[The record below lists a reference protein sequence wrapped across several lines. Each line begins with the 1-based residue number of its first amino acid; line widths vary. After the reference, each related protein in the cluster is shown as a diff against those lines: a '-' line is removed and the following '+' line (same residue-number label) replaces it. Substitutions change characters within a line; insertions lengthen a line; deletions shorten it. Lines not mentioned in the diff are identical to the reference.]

1 MIKSIFS
8 ILLSAFA
15 ILTISGCGTSSP
27 ETVSSA
33 EPTSSV
39 AETKPAD
46 HVEVSAAKFKEH
58 VEDDHLVLAKF
69 GAPWCGPCREVD
81 VELDKLEANNGS
93 ELTVVRINVDE
104 EPGLAEDYSVSAIPA
119 LFLFKD
125 GKQVKD
131 WLGYAEASEFQESID
146 ELK

>member
-1 MIKSIFS
+1 
-8 ILLSAFA
+8 
-15 ILTISGCGTSSP
+15 
-27 ETVSSA
+27 
-33 EPTSSV
+33 
-39 AETKPAD
+39 
-46 HVEVSAAKFKEH
+46 
-58 VEDDHLVLAKF
+58 
-69 GAPWCGPCREVD
+69 
-81 VELDKLEANNGS
+81 LDKLEANNGS

-125 GKQVKD
+125 GKPVKD